1 MLVSWLKSGSVF
13 AVVLVLV
20 CLLVT
25 FTTQD
30 YPRARSGKAA
40 PPQSSTN
47 QSHKYVP
54 SPGSPGFYAGQSQ
67 AAVTFDQHSLML
79 DGKRIMVFS
88 GEFHPWRLPSVPLWR
103 DVLEKMKAG
112 GFNAVSIYFHW
123 GITEGKQGTL
133 NFEGHR
139 SVTKFLDVAMSVGIL
154 VIIRPGPY
162 INAETSG
169 GGFPGWLTN
178 FADAGRSNGPEFTA
192 AWKPYIAAVSKYV
205 APYQYPDGPVI
216 LVQSENE
223 FSMSNP
229 LNEVTY
235 GHTDHMKWIEET
247 MRANGITK

>member
-1 MLVSWLKSGSVF
+1 
-13 AVVLVLV
+13 
-20 CLLVT
+20 
-25 FTTQD
+25 
-30 YPRARSGKAA
+30 
-40 PPQSSTN
+40 
-47 QSHKYVP
+47 
-54 SPGSPGFYAGQSQ
+54 
-67 AAVTFDQHSLML
+67 
-79 DGKRIMVFS
+79 
-88 GEFHPWRLPSVPLWR
+88 
-103 DVLEKMKAG
+103 MKAG

-247 MRANGITK
+247 MRANGITKVPLTHNDYRAGGQFASGPAKVDLYAWDGYPLGFDCSHPT